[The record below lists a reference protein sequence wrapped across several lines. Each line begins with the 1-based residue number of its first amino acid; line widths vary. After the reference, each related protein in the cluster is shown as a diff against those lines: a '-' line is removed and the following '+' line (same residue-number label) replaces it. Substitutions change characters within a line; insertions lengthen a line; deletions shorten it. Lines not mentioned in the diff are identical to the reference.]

1 MSFFNII
8 FEIKFNQMVQEKLL
22 LKPEI
27 ITQITGNSRIQN
39 RLQLA
44 FNISY
49 FTARRW
55 IQDNNVILTTVTAL
69 NIISEETKI
78 PVNDLLSN

>member
-1 MSFFNII
+1 
-8 FEIKFNQMVQEKLL
+8 MVQEKLQ

-27 ITQITGNSRIQN
+27 IQKITGNSRIQN

-44 FNISY
+44 FDISY

-55 IQDNNVILTTVTAL
+55 ILNNHVILTTVTAL

-78 PVNDLLSN
+78 PVNELINN